1 MKVNI
6 KTIIYLYTIAL
17 FLLTFLFA
25 RDIIHGIK
33 TGNFDFISLIIY
45 AVCLG
50 FFAFKINRLGAKSN
64 SKKD

>member
-25 RDIIHGIK
+25 RDIIYGIK

-50 FFAFKINRLGAKSN
+50 FFCI
-64 SKKD
+64 